1 MRLFSLLSAIFLA
14 PAFSYGM
21 SFNAL
26 CNHAYNASSD
36 LIQTNGHLLANTHT
50 KAAALAG
57 EPLSIEG
64 SASSVTG
71 KDPVDN
77 GMRYGAMLNYQLK
90 QFGVQEAQSNYYDQN
105 MKNLQQEIQLQQK
118 IIQVILKRD
127 WLIALIEQEKIKILG
142 EKVTLSRNAAL
153 IGQKKV
159 SAGRMSQME
168 LYRLQSDERTAVGE
182 FAMGEMEL
190 EHAQHSLQE
199 SAMLHEEI
207 VVDDLRFAFIADD
220 NATEERINNA
230 AILQILTSQINIL
243 DSRIKSTH
251 YEGKEFISL
260 GAGATHEPVQ
270 NSIDFRI
277 NIPLNFSEKN
287 DQKIAALMA
296 EKSALLHRRDVTH
309 QKLQMNIHTLL
320 EHLQTRE
327 KRYKDSLTAQKY
339 QKTLMEMAQKGYE
352 AGVVSQFEFLSTKN
366 SFYDMQL
373 RAVELKREYI
383 QEMSA
388 MEEKLGRIWL

>member
-26 CNHAYNASSD
+26 CNHAYSASSE
-36 LIQTNGHLLANTHT
+36 LIQTNGHLSANAHT
-50 KAAALAG
+50 KAATLAG

-71 KDPVDN
+71 KNPADS
-77 GMRYGAMLNYQLK
+77 GMRYGAILNFQLK
-90 QFGVQEAQSNYYDQN
+90 QFGVHEAQTNYYDQN
-105 MKNLQQEIQLQQK
+105 AKNLQQEIQLQQR
-118 IIQVILKRD
+118 IIQLILKRD
-127 WLIALIEQEKIKILG
+127 WLIALVEQEKIKILG
-142 EKVTLSRNAAL
+142 EKVTLSNEAAL

-159 SAGRMSQME
+159 NAGRMSQME
-168 LYRLQSDERTAVGE
+168 LYRLQSDERIAVGE
-182 FAMGEMEL
+182 FAMGEMEF

-207 VVDDLRFAFIADD
+207 VVDDLGFAFIAED

-230 AILQILTSQINIL
+230 AILQVLTSQINLL
-243 DSRIKSTH
+243 DTRIKSTH
-251 YEGKEFISL
+251 YEGKEFVSL
-260 GAGATHEPVQ
+260 GTGATHEPIQ

-277 NIPLNFSEKN
+277 NIPLSLSEKN

-327 KRYKDSLTAQKY
+327 KRYKDSLIAQKY

-352 AGVVSQFEFLSTKN
+352 AGVVSQFEYLATKN
-366 SFYDMQL
+366 SFYDMKL

-383 QEMSA
+383 QEMSG
-388 MEEKLGRIWL
+388 MEEKLGRIWE

>member
-26 CNHAYNASSD
+26 CNHAYSASSE
-36 LIQTNGHLLANTHT
+36 LIQTNGHLSANTHT
-50 KAAALAG
+50 KASALAG

-71 KDPVDN
+71 KDPIDS
-77 GMRYGAMLNYQLK
+77 GMRYGAMLNFQLK
-90 QFGVQEAQSNYYDQN
+90 QFGVQEAQANYYDQN
-105 MKNLQQEIQLQQK
+105 TKSLQQEIQLQQR
-118 IIQVILKRD
+118 IIQVLLKRD
-127 WLIALIEQEKIKILG
+127 WLIALVEQEKIKILR
-142 EKVTLSRNAAL
+142 EKVTSSSEAAL

-159 SAGRMSQME
+159 NAGRMSQME

-182 FAMGEMEL
+182 LAMGEMEF
-190 EHAQHSLQE
+190 EHAQHGLQE
-199 SAMLHEEI
+199 SAMLNEEI
-207 VVDDLRFAFIADD
+207 VVDDLRFGFITDD

-230 AILQILTSQINIL
+230 SVLQTLTSQINIL
-243 DSRIKSTH
+243 DTRIKSTH

-277 NIPLNFSEKN
+277 NIPLSLSEKN

-296 EKSALLHRRDVTH
+296 EKSALLHRRDITH

-327 KRYKDSLTAQKY
+327 KRYQDSLTAQKY

-352 AGVVSQFEFLSTKN
+352 AGVVSQFEYLATKN
-366 SFYDMQL
+366 SFYDTQL
-373 RAVELKREYI
+373 RTVEIKREYI

-388 MEEKLGRIWL
+388 MEEKLGRIWE

>member
-1 MRLFSLLSAIFLA
+1 MRLFSLFSAVFLA
-14 PAFSYGM
+14 PVFSYGM
-21 SFNAL
+21 SFNTL
-26 CNHAYNASSD
+26 CNHAYSASSD

-142 EKVTLSRNAAL
+142 EKVTLSRDAAL

-159 SAGRMSQME
+159 TAGRMSQME
-168 LYRLQSDERTAVGE
+168 LYRLQSDERTAVQE
-182 FAMGEMEL
+182 FAMGEMEF

-207 VVDDLRFAFIADD
+207 VVDDLHFDFIADD

-243 DSRIKSTH
+243 DTRIKSTH

-270 NSIDFRI
+270 NSIDFRV
-277 NIPLNFSEKN
+277 NIPLSISKKN

-327 KRYKDSLTAQKY
+327 KRYKDSLVAQKY

-352 AGVVSQFEFLSTKN
+352 AGVVSQFEYLSTKN

-383 QEMSA
+383 QEMST

>member
-14 PAFSYGM
+14 PVLSYGM

-26 CNHAYNASSD
+26 CNHAYSASSD

-90 QFGVQEAQSNYYDQN
+90 QFGVQEAQANYYDQN

-142 EKVTLSRNAAL
+142 EKVTLSREAAL

-159 SAGRMSQME
+159 TAGRMSQME

-207 VVDDLRFAFIADD
+207 VVDDLHFDFIADD

-230 AILQILTSQINIL
+230 AILQMLTAQINIL
-243 DSRIKSTH
+243 DTRIKSTH

-277 NIPLNFSEKN
+277 NIPLSISKKN
-287 DQKIAALMA
+287 DQKVAALMA

-327 KRYKDSLTAQKY
+327 KRYNDSLTAQKY

-352 AGVVSQFEFLSTKN
+352 AGVVSQFEYLSTKN